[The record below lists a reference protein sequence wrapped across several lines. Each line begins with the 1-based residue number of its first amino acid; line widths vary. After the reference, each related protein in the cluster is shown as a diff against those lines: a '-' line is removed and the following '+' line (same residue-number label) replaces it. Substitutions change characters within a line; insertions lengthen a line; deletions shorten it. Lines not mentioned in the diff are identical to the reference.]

1 LKGADLTSDRVILQG
16 ISIFAESSATALSQI
31 TDLVQKKLGGYICFS
46 GAHGMSEAYRDSEVL
61 RAHQEATLV
70 LPDGIPLV
78 WLGRSRGHKSMEQLA
93 GPAFLPRL
101 LALAGEHRW
110 RVFLLGADP
119 VTLGKVAERAERDFP
134 GLMICGTYS
143 PPFAAVVDWD
153 NTQMREKIT
162 AARADVVLV
171 GLSTPKQEL
180 WMHLNSK
187 LLNGPVLLGFGAAL
201 DIFAGL
207 RRDAPQVIRGSGL
220 EWAYRLF
227 SEPRRLARRY
237 GRSIPTF
244 AWILVRDRHR
254 GRDRTHE
261 RA

>member
-1 LKGADLTSDRVILQG
+1 
-16 ISIFAESSATALSQI
+16 
-31 TDLVQKKLGGYICFS
+31 
-46 GAHGMSEAYRDSEVL
+46 
-61 RAHQEATLV
+61 
-70 LPDGIPLV
+70 
-78 WLGRSRGHKSMEQLA
+78 MEQIA

-119 VTLGKVAERAERDFP
+119 VTLGKVAERAKRDFP

-143 PPFAAVVDWD
+143 PSFAAVVDWD

-207 RRDAPQVIRGSGL
+207 RQDAPQVIRGSGL